1 MTETTEIPNGLF
13 IGNTIREAWRIFKE
27 DWITIYTVFI
37 LPWLLVA
44 AYTYAQS
51 AFNIEEG
58 SSVYWV
64 WYVAYILFS
73 MVIGMGVTNAF
84 LSITR
89 GKKVTMETFTSMLP
103 RVFNYL
109 AAQFLMLLII
119 FGGFILFII
128 PGLIFSIKY
137 MFTLYLVIDKGMGP
151 IEALKASGK
160 LTDGIKW
167 DLVGF
172 MAAIIILMYSGIL
185 ALVVGLLVTIPIM
198 TVACIV
204 LYNMLINRQK

>member
-1 MTETTEIPNGLF
+1 M
-13 IGNTIREAWRIFKE
+13 
-27 DWITIYTVFI
+27 
-37 LPWLLVA
+37 
-44 AYTYAQS
+44 
-51 AFNIEEG
+51 
-58 SSVYWV
+58 V

-185 ALVVGLLVTIPIM
+185 ALVVGLLVTIPLM

>member
-1 MTETTEIPNGLF
+1 MTEELNQDNGLF
-13 IGNTIREAWRIFKE
+13 IGKTIREAWRIFKA
-27 DWITIYTVFI
+27 DWITIYAVFS

-44 AYTYAQS
+44 AYTYSQTAL
-51 AFNIEEG
+51 NIVEG
-58 SSVYWV
+58 SSAYWIWYIVYIV
-64 WYVAYILFS
+64 ISMIL
-73 MVIGMGVTNAF
+73 GMGVTNAF

-89 GKKVTMETFTSMLP
+89 GKKVTLETFTSMLP
-103 RVFNYL
+103 RIFNYL
-109 AAQFLMLLII
+109 GSQILLMLII
-119 FGGFILFII
+119 LGGFLLFII

-137 MFTLYLVIDKGMGP
+137 MFTPYLVIDKGMGP

-185 ALVVGLLVTIPIM
+185 ALVVGLLITVQVM
-198 TVACIV
+198 TVAYVV
-204 LYNMLINRQK
+204 LYNMLSSRNQ

>member
-1 MTETTEIPNGLF
+1 
-13 IGNTIREAWRIFKE
+13 
-27 DWITIYTVFI
+27 
-37 LPWLLVA
+37 
-44 AYTYAQS
+44 
-51 AFNIEEG
+51 
-58 SSVYWV
+58 
-64 WYVAYILFS
+64 
-73 MVIGMGVTNAF
+73 
-84 LSITR
+84 
-89 GKKVTMETFTSMLP
+89 MLP

-137 MFTLYLVIDKGMGP
+137 MFTPYLVIDKGMGP

-185 ALVVGLLVTIPIM
+185 ALVVGLLVTIPLM